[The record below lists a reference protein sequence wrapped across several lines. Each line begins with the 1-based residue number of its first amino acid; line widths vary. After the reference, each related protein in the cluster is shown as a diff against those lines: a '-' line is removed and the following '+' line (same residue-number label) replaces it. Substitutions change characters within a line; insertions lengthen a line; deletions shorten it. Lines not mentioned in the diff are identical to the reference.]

1 MTDVYSSDDIDPLSR
16 KRGFFAL
23 DLILELE
30 TDIDVVACADAALA
44 AMDGYFGSE
53 IFYAATL
60 KIVDDETI
68 QGANAEFRHKDK
80 PTNVLSFPDGTDDG
94 EALYLGDIMM
104 SLDTVM
110 REAKEQVKPVEEH
123 IVHLMIHGFLHLM
136 GYDHE
141 EESEA
146 VEMETLEIE
155 LLQTL
160 DIKNPYEEKGI
171 PRD

>member
-16 KRGFFAL
+16 RRGFFAL
-23 DLILELE
+23 DLLIELE
-30 TDIDVVACADAALA
+30 TDIDLIACADAALA

-60 KIVDDETI
+60 KVVDDETI

-94 EALYLGDIMM
+94 DGLYLGDIMM

-110 REAKEQVKPVEEH
+110 RESKEQLKDVEDH
-123 IVHLMIHGFLHLM
+123 IVHLILHGFLHLM

-141 EESEA
+141 EEEEA

-160 DIKNPYEEKGI
+160 NIKNPYEEK
-171 PRD
+171 DSKHD